1 MYDSC
6 SKFNFEN
13 VNFDYVVC
21 TYWKPHYTLF
31 SPTVYHVFQCS
42 LSAAAAAALPFQNRK
57 KMFQWN
63 LNKGICFLH
72 LSTECYKQQ
81 FAATAAVLL
90 LVHSIESWASMSNST
105 VRSFQPQLCRQR
117 IFVLQWPG
125 RAHWAS
131 EWAGQPSSPSPA
143 QQLPQQGYKYIKRL
157 SSTARSSIIF
167 ESWQFSPAKPEK
179 NNLKIWLIW
188 I

>member
-1 MYDSC
+1 MQYIQLWKCWFWLGSMYLLEAALYIIFPYCVWCFSMFTLSC
-6 SKFNFEN
+6 S
-13 VNFDYVVC
+13 
-21 TYWKPHYTLF
+21 
-31 SPTVYHVFQCS
+31 
-42 LSAAAAAALPFQNRK
+42 AAPLPFQNRK

-143 QQLPQQGYKYIKRL
+143 QQLAQQGYKYIKRL

>member
-42 LSAAAAAALPFQNRK
+42 LSAAAAALPFQNRK

-90 LVHSIESWASMSNST
+90 LVHSIESWASMSNSA

-117 IFVLQWPG
+117 IFVLQWPE
-125 RAHWAS
+125 WAS
-131 EWAGQPSSPSPA
+131 KPVSPNSNS
-143 QQLPQQGYKYIKRL
+143 QH
-157 SSTARSSIIF
+157 S
-167 ESWQFSPAKPEK
+167 
-179 NNLKIWLIW
+179 N
-188 I
+188 